1 MLLAIINGFLLDR
14 VRFHLLLV
22 PEYLVAGLGFLL
34 LTLVDSP
41 ISASGRFL
49 LIVASTS
56 AISSNVIAS
65 IMIIKSIREHD
76 IEGLGDESGG
86 EGKRDDGVG
95 FDCMPQLLEFAHK
108 ATAKRLSSVSAL
120 VVVAEEEEAVDERE
134 QSERATD
141 EEHGLK
147 WHVARQPEQKEH

>member
-65 IMIIKSIREHD
+65 IMIIKSIREHARGT
-76 IEGLGDESGG
+76 ILGFYVFSGSIGVLIMAKVGVTFDTGGTIPFAISGG
-86 EGKRDDGVG
+86 LAVAYALIVAILIVGK
-95 FDCMPQLLEFAHK
+95 CLPSQ
-108 ATAKRLSSVSAL
+108 RL
-120 VVVAEEEEAVDERE
+120 
-134 QSERATD
+134 
-141 EEHGLK
+141 
-147 WHVARQPEQKEH
+147 